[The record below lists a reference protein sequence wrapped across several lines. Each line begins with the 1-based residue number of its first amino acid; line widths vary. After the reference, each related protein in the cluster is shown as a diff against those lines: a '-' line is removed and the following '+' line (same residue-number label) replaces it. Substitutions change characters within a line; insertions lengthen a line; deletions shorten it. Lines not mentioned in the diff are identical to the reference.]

1 MKKIKQFDCVE
12 MKRRGSANVYEAT
25 KNLTEVDEISY
36 WQQRTR
42 QLQQQQQILRGLKLV
57 NGSSKKDV

>member
-12 MKRRGSANVYEAT
+12 MKRRGSENVYEAT

-42 QLQQQQQILRGLKLV
+42 QLRQQQQVLRGLKLV